1 MGSAQAQVFKE
12 LNYATLESVATLPS
26 PDTIKPRKGAKQ
38 TFIKLHHQ
46 ARIQYEGRTENQ
58 PKFELL
64 DTEPTKGLYLLPEPN
79 ENDIYF
85 DLEGDPLVGEGGREY
100 IFGWVHRG
108 QFHIRWAE
116 TAEEEKQ
123 VFEEFMQYVWNY
135 IQETPEMHIYHYGHY
150 ETSALKRLMG
160 KYDTQSEKVDSL
172 LTSNRFV
179 NLLLVAKQSI
189 RASVERYSLKDL
201 EVFHAFERSMDLR
214 ELSKFKRNY
223 EHLLET
229 GKTQLASEEMKQ
241 AIAKYNEEDC
251 LSTESLHKWLEQL
264 RTEHAHTF
272 VPPLS
277 RPELKEV
284 KVSEIQLNIK
294 AQIEHLYLELMEQI
308 PLEASD
314 RNPEQQ
320 AKYLLAGMLDWYN
333 REKKSEWWEFY
344 RLKESNLEELLEDK
358 NAIAFMEFTGN
369 SEPNKRSF
377 VFEYSFPIQDFDES
391 KLKKRVVDENGIS
404 NGEIVRLDSINN
416 RIYIKRGAAKMKA
429 HPIAIFPEVD
439 NIPFENKMNAIIDI
453 ASFVA
458 NEGLYSESK
467 EYKAARQLLSH
478 QLPSYTNIVP
488 QQASK
493 LDYLQQLVLNLDHS
507 YLPIQGPP
515 GAGKSYTASKMIM
528 ELVSNGKKVGVTAM
542 SHKVISNLL
551 SNIHQDCE
559 SLDPKPLIFQID
571 PSFSADTTP
580 WKGATSL
587 SSDMASVHN
596 SNVLAGTPFMWS
608 NPELEGA
615 VDYLFIDEA
624 GQLAL
629 IDVMAASISARNL
642 VLMGDPQQ
650 LNQPIQGSHPEGTA
664 VSALAHILG
673 DNQTISED
681 KGVFLDITYRMHPT
695 VNAFVSEMF
704 YQNKLQTEA
713 NNSNISINS
722 PVLHSGSG
730 IYVMRVTHLGNVNSA
745 PEEVAQIVALVEQ
758 LCNGQ
763 SIWTNKQG
771 ESTPIRREHIKII
784 SPYNAQVSMLKA
796 ALPDMEIGTV
806 DKFQGQEAPII
817 IQSMATSLPEDAPRG
832 MDFLYSRNRLNVA
845 VSRAKGAFIW
855 VGSEKLL
862 KPECHNPKQMQL
874 ANAFCRLAE
883 VGQPL
888 NIV

>member
-1 MGSAQAQVFKE
+1 
-12 LNYATLESVATLPS
+12 
-26 PDTIKPRKGAKQ
+26 
-38 TFIKLHHQ
+38 
-46 ARIQYEGRTENQ
+46 
-58 PKFELL
+58 
-64 DTEPTKGLYLLPEPN
+64 
-79 ENDIYF
+79 
-85 DLEGDPLVGEGGREY
+85 
-100 IFGWVHRG
+100 
-108 QFHIRWAE
+108 
-116 TAEEEKQ
+116 
-123 VFEEFMQYVWNY
+123 
-135 IQETPEMHIYHYGHY
+135 
-150 ETSALKRLMG
+150 
-160 KYDTQSEKVDSL
+160 
-172 LTSNRFV
+172 
-179 NLLLVAKQSI
+179 
-189 RASVERYSLKDL
+189 
-201 EVFHAFERSMDLR
+201 
-214 ELSKFKRNY
+214 
-223 EHLLET
+223 
-229 GKTQLASEEMKQ
+229 MK
-241 AIAKYNEEDC
+241 
-251 LSTESLHKWLEQL
+251 
-264 RTEHAHTF
+264 
-272 VPPLS
+272 
-277 RPELKEV
+277 
-284 KVSEIQLNIK
+284 
-294 AQIEHLYLELMEQI
+294 
-308 PLEASD
+308 
-314 RNPEQQ
+314 
-320 AKYLLAGMLDWYN
+320 
-333 REKKSEWWEFY
+333 
-344 RLKESNLEELLEDK
+344 
-358 NAIAFMEFTGN
+358 
-369 SEPNKRSF
+369 
-377 VFEYSFPIQDFDES
+377 
-391 KLKKRVVDENGIS
+391 
-404 NGEIVRLDSINN
+404 
-416 RIYIKRGAAKMKA
+416 
-429 HPIAIFPEVD
+429 
-439 NIPFENKMNAIIDI
+439 
-453 ASFVA
+453 
-458 NEGLYSESK
+458 
-467 EYKAARQLLSH
+467 
-478 QLPSYTNIVP
+478 
-488 QQASK
+488 
-493 LDYLQQLVLNLDHS
+493 
-507 YLPIQGPP
+507 
-515 GAGKSYTASKMIM
+515 
-528 ELVSNGKKVGVTAM
+528 LVSNGKKVGVTAM

-629 IDVMAASISARNL
+629 IDVMAASVSARNL

-862 KPECHNPKQMQL
+862 QPECHSPKQMQL

-883 VGQPL
+883 VGKPL
-888 NIV
+888 NVD